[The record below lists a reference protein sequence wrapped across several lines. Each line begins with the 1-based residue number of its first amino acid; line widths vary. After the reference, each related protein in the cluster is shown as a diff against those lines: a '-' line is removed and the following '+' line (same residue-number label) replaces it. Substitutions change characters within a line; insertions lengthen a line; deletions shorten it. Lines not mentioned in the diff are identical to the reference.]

1 MNAAPPPDPVSGG
14 SLRLRL
20 LAGTLAWMLLSIAL
34 AGWGLRAL
42 FQDHITQQLQ
52 AQLVMQLNHLSSAV
66 DSGPDARVRLAPM
79 AGDARPNQPRRA
91 CTGRSTAWAPA
102 QAALARSRSLWD
114 QTLALPLTED
124 ASAGRPGAGAARRPG
139 PRTAGRGA
147 RPLQLPD
154 GRCAAAAP
162 GGGGRQGAGGRA
174 LQRFTRMLLLA
185 LGMLAL
191 GLALAVAVQL
201 QLALRPLQQLRA
213 RLAAVRG
220 GQTARLEGRF
230 PQELQP
236 LVNEFNH
243 VLAENADMVQRART
257 QAGNLAHAV
266 HTPLSILANAAAQD
280 GSPLAQLV
288 TEQVASARRQ
298 VDYHLARARAAAA
311 VRATGLRTPVLEP
324 VQALLRTMQ
333 RLHAERPLVFELAP
347 QAQDGAFRGEEQDLY
362 ELLGNLIDNAGKWA
376 RARVVVDVQR
386 EGGQLCFTVD
396 DDGPGIT
403 PGAAWPHVRARRAA
417 RRAAPRRWPG
427 AATSCARWPKPT
439 VAACRRWP
447 RPWAVRGC
455 ACVCQRQTETL
466 RGTGPG
472 GRDRGPFRLSPS
484 SHPLRHVHRHRPSHG
499 RHCRHPRPRGP
510 AHLHARFSRGA
521 SAGPGDRCQRG
532 HRWRVSH
539 A

>member
-52 AQLVMQLNHLSSAV
+52 AQLVMQLDHLSGAV
-66 DSGPDARVRLAPM
+66 DWGPDARVRLAPM
-79 AGDARPNQPRRA
+79 AGDARLNRPLSGLYWQIDRLGPQP
-91 CTGRSTAWAPA
+91 

-124 ASAGRPGAGAARRPG
+124 ATQGDQVLAL
-139 PRTAGRGA
+139 RGA
-147 RPLQLPD
+147 QGHELLAVARTLQLPD
-154 GRCAAAAP
+154 DDAPPLRLAVAADKTLVAEP
-162 GGGGRQGAGGRA
+162 

-280 GSPLAQLV
+280 G
-288 TEQVASARRQ
+288 
-298 VDYHLARARAAAA
+298 
-311 VRATGLRTPVLEP
+311 
-324 VQALLRTMQ
+324 
-333 RLHAERPLVFELAP
+333 
-347 QAQDGAFRGEEQDLY
+347 AFRGEEQDLY

-396 DDGPGIT
+396 DDGPGIPPAQRGRMFERGVQLDEQR
-403 PGAAWPHVRARRAA
+403 PGAGLGLDIVRALAETYGGSVQALPSPLGGARLRLCLPAA
-417 RRAAPRRWPG
+417 EG
-427 AATSCARWPKPT
+427 A
-439 VAACRRWP
+439 
-447 RPWAVRGC
+447 
-455 ACVCQRQTETL
+455 
-466 RGTGPG
+466 
-472 GRDRGPFRLSPS
+472 
-484 SHPLRHVHRHRPSHG
+484 
-499 RHCRHPRPRGP
+499 
-510 AHLHARFSRGA
+510 
-521 SAGPGDRCQRG
+521 
-532 HRWRVSH
+532 
-539 A
+539 